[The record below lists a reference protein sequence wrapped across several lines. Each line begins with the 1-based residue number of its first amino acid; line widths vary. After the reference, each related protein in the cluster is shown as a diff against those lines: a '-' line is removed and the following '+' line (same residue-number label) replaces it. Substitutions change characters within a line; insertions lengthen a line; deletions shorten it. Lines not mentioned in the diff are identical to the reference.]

1 MRTVCSSCLGE
12 MQVRF
17 LGALLGNGF
26 CSHKITLDLGVSVS
40 CMVLLQLSQ
49 DHKGSQ
55 PEDNLIQEG

>member
-1 MRTVCSSCLGE
+1 MRTECSSCLGE

-17 LGALLGNGF
+17 LGNGF
-26 CSHKITLDLGVSVS
+26 CSHKITLDLGVSV
-40 CMVLLQLSQ
+40 CCLVLLQLSQ